1 MFIGLFENCL
11 AERDPASQ
19 EIIGLLPASGEV
31 KEEHMKKKS
40 HTKPAAVHQK
50 KKENPPI
57 ILWMPLAA
65 LVFFIV
71 VAVTWRVMTTS
82 AEISSKAK
90 TDVQGAS
97 ISTSDLTREVESFSI
112 PDDKEA
118 FESLKKDVKGL

>member
-1 MFIGLFENCL
+1 
-11 AERDPASQ
+11 
-19 EIIGLLPASGEV
+19 
-31 KEEHMKKKS
+31 MKKKS
-40 HTKPAAVHQK
+40 HVKPVVHHHK

-65 LVFFIV
+65 LIFFIV
-71 VAVTWRVMTTS
+71 AAVTWRVM
-82 AEISSKAK
+82 SSSFETLGLSSQAK

-112 PDDKEA
+112 ADDKAA

>member
-1 MFIGLFENCL
+1 
-11 AERDPASQ
+11 
-19 EIIGLLPASGEV
+19 
-31 KEEHMKKKS
+31 MKKKS

-50 KKENPPI
+50 KKENPPVV
-57 ILWMPLAA
+57 LWMPLAA